1 MGARDAV
8 DADATGTGTGTDTGI
23 HGIGLP
29 APSAPASAS
38 AAGSTFT
45 STFTS
50 TSAFSASPA
59 ISGVALLLLA
69 RLRPAYWPWAW
80 NRLAFSRWLPQRAP
94 GLRFMKTL
102 GSGRDGGFGLVPSAS
117 HQGLFCIFDQLS
129 DVQSFIASPLATH
142 YRERSDEC
150 LVVTLRPASAR
161 GSWDG
166 VALAPAEP
174 VPAGMPLAALTR
186 ASIRPAAASR
196 FWRHAPAAQQ
206 DLATAP
212 GCELAIGLGEAPLLR
227 QATFSLWR
235 DAQAMDAYARTGA
248 HQTAIQAAWQ
258 HRFFSES
265 MFVRFAPIAVQG
277 HWKGRFYG

>member
-1 MGARDAV
+1 MGAREAV
-8 DADATGTGTGTDTGI
+8 DADASHRDADDARS
-23 HGIGLP
+23 P
-29 APSAPASAS
+29 PASPSSLQQSSIAAS
-38 AAGSTFT
+38 HLSSPPSST
-45 STFTS
+45 
-50 TSAFSASPA
+50 AVA
-59 ISGVALLLLA
+59 GVALLLLA
-69 RLRPAYWPWAW
+69 RLRPVHWAWSW
-80 NRLAFSRWLPQRAP
+80 NRLAFSRWLSQAAP

-102 GSGRDGGFGLVPSAS
+102 GSGRDGGFGLVPSMS

-129 DVQSFIASPLATH
+129 DAQAFIASPLVDR

-150 LVVTLRPASAR
+150 LIATLRPASAR

-166 VALAPAEP
+166 LALTPGEP

-186 ASIRPAAASR
+186 ASIRPAAAAQ
-196 FWRHAPAAQQ
+196 FWRHAPAAQH
-206 DLATAP
+206 DLANAP

-248 HQTAIQAAWQ
+248 HQAAIQAAWR
-258 HRFFSES
+258 HGFFSES

-277 HWKGRFYG
+277 NWKGRFYG